1 LFGSLRITRSGEAHA
16 RLVEQNVIRMDALRP
31 RGRVLLLAL
40 AALLL
45 VIPAGEAGALS
56 SRPKPA
62 AKPILGERKMDRTLV
77 RILRSAKART
87 QLRVIAF
94 GKRSGKAARKA
105 HGRIRRDLP
114 LVGAKSMTIA
124 ARDLSKLATH
134 RGVTYLTPDYPV
146 LPTARPTKP
155 GPTLPPVLFPSLST
169 LYPVVDGAPAAW
181 QRGLTGAGVG
191 IAIIDSGVNPAADFG
206 TRLTQV
212 RLPGQAGSLGDTY
225 GHGSVVAGIAAG
237 SSESGKYVGIAP
249 GASIHAIN
257 VASRDGVYTSDV
269 VAGLGWV
276 AANHKRLG
284 IRVVSLSL
292 TETTPS
298 SYLASVLDTAVEEV
312 WRRGVVVVVG
322 AGNHG
327 PGSLVF
333 APANDPFVITVGA
346 LDPNGTADPADDV
359 EADFSSRGLTLDR
372 FAKPDVLAP
381 GRRVA
386 SILASGSRL
395 ASEAPAANVI
405 EPGYATMSGTSLSAP
420 QVAGAAALLLQQ
432 NPSLTPNHVKSLLS
446 RTARLLP
453 AGSAPAL
460 DLAAA
465 TGYDG
470 TLERANQGLRRAKF
484 GLRGAPTAAF
494 RRAYPR
500 PRCRGCVPTK
510 FDVPEWNA
518 SSWNASSWNASSWNA
533 ASWVASSWNASSWN
547 VSSWNVS
554 SWNVSSWN

>member
-1 LFGSLRITRSGEAHA
+1 VVDLLRLR
-16 RLVEQNVIRMDALRP
+16 RRALLP
-31 RGRVLLLAL
+31 AV

-45 VIPAGEAGALS
+45 AVPAGQAAAVP
-56 SRPKPA
+56 SRVKPA
-62 AKPILGERKMDRTLV
+62 AKPVHGARKLDRTLA
-77 RILRSAKART
+77 RIVQSAQPGT

-94 GKRSGKAARKA
+94 GKQTGKAARKA

-114 LVGAKSMTIA
+114 LLGAKSLTIP

-134 RGVTYLTPDYPV
+134 RGVSYITPDYPV
-146 LPTARPTKP
+146 LPTARPAKP
-155 GPTLPPVLFPSLST
+155 GPTLPPIVFPSLST
-169 LYPVVDGAPAAW
+169 LYPVVDSARSAW
-181 QRGLTGAGVG
+181 DRGLTGAGVG
-191 IAIIDSGVNPAADFG
+191 IAVIDSGVNPAADFG
-206 TRLTQV
+206 TRLRQV
-212 RLPGQAGSLGDTY
+212 RLPAQPGSLADTY
-225 GHGSVVAGIAAG
+225 GHGTFVAGIAAG
-237 SSESGKYVGIAP
+237 ASESGRYVGIAP
-249 GASIHAIN
+249 GATIHSIN

-269 VAGLGWV
+269 IAGLGWV

-298 SYLASVLDTAVEEV
+298 SYLASALDTAVEEV

-322 AGNHG
+322 AGNLG
-327 PGSLVF
+327 RDSLVF

-346 LDPNGTADPADDV
+346 VDTKGTADTADDV

-372 FAKPDVLAP
+372 FAKPELLAP
-381 GRRVA
+381 GRRIA
-386 SILASGSRL
+386 SILTGGSRL
-395 ASEAPAANVI
+395 AGEAPAENVI
-405 EPGYATMSGTSLSAP
+405 EPGYATMTGTSLAAP
-420 QVAGAAALLLQQ
+420 QVAGAAALLLQR
-432 NPSLTPNHVKSLLS
+432 NPQLTPDHVKYLLT
-446 RTARLLP
+446 RTGRLVSG
-453 AGSAPAL
+453 GSAPAL

-465 TGYDG
+465 TGFEQRV
-470 TLERANQGLRRAKF
+470 ERANQGLRRAKF

-500 PRCRGCVPTK
+500 PRCPRCVPMR

>member
-1 LFGSLRITRSGEAHA
+1 MG
-16 RLVEQNVIRMDALRP
+16 ALRL
-31 RGRVLLLAL
+31 RGRALLLAL
-40 AALLL
+40 AVLLL
-45 VIPAGEAGALS
+45 VIPAGEAAAIA
-56 SRPKPA
+56 SRARPA
-62 AKPILGERKMDRTLV
+62 TKPIVGARKMDATLV
-77 RILRSAKART
+77 RIVRSAKPGT
-87 QLRVIAF
+87 QVRVIAF
-94 GKRSGKAARKA
+94 GKRAGKAAGKA
-105 HGRIRRDLP
+105 HGRVRRDLP
-114 LVGAKSMTIA
+114 LLGAKSMTVA

-134 RGVTYLTPDYPV
+134 RGVTYVTSDYPV

-191 IAIIDSGVNPAADFG
+191 IAVIDSGVNPSADFG

-212 RLPGQAGSLGDTY
+212 RLPAQPGSLADTY
-225 GHGSVVAGIAAG
+225 GHGTFVAGIAAG

-257 VASRDGVYTSDV
+257 VASRDGAYTSDV

-298 SYLASVLDTAVEEV
+298 SYLASALDTAVEEV

-322 AGNHG
+322 AGNLG
-327 PGSLVF
+327 AGSLVF

-346 LDPNGTADPADDV
+346 LDPNGTADVTDDV

-372 FAKPDVLAP
+372 FAKPELLAP
-381 GRRVA
+381 GRLVT
-386 SILASGSRL
+386 SILTGGSRL
-395 ASEAPAANVI
+395 AGEAPAANLI
-405 EPGYATMSGTSLSAP
+405 EPGYAAMSGTSLSAP
-420 QVAGAAALLLQQ
+420 QVAGAVALLLQQ
-432 NPSLTPNHVKSLLS
+432 HPALKPDQVKYLLS
-446 RTARLLP
+446 RTAHLVP
-453 AGSAPAL
+453 GGSAPAL

-465 TGYDG
+465 TGYEG
-470 TLERANQGLRRAKF
+470 TRERANQGLRRAKF

-500 PRCRGCVPTK
+500 PRCPGCVPGK